1 MDDGAAGAARALDIL
16 EGRWTAPPD
25 PHNAAA
31 DDPASIRWIEPGT
44 AAFAELV
51 EEAVA
56 HAARVREL
64 AGQGQVAAAI
74 EAQKEF
80 QLLGAHRGGTLGVAG
95 WNLLVERRLG
105 VAGGSPWY
113 AGRPLMV
120 TRNNPALDLF
130 NGDVGLV
137 VPGGERGRMD
147 AAFPTGTE
155 PRRLPVSRLEDVA
168 TMHALTIHKSQ
179 GSEYRHAVV
188 VLPERA
194 SRIVT
199 RELLY
204 TGVTRASEKVTIVG
218 SRRVIE
224 AAITK
229 PIRRATG
236 LQARLG

>member
-1 MDDGAAGAARALDIL
+1 M
-16 EGRWTAPPD
+16 
-25 PHNAAA
+25 
-31 DDPASIRWIEPGT
+31 
-44 AAFAELV
+44 
-51 EEAVA
+51 
-56 HAARVREL
+56 
-64 AGQGQVAAAI
+64 
-74 EAQKEF
+74 
-80 QLLGAHRGGTLGVAG
+80 
-95 WNLLVERRLG
+95 ERRLG
-105 VAGGSPWY
+105 VAGSTPWY

-137 VPGGERGRMD
+137 VPGGESGRMD

-204 TGVTRASEKVTIVG
+204 TGVTRASEKVTIIG
-218 SRRVIE
+218 SREVIE